1 MSHIFKTLSYI
12 VRQQEV
18 VKLKYRINIDFLK
31 LIEIFLNLKIDMSS
45 FNFKNT
51 IIKIVSY
58 LKNII
63 N

>member
-1 MSHIFKTLSYI
+1 MSHIFKTLGYI

-18 VKLKYRINIDFLK
+18 VKLKYRININFSK
-31 LIEIFLNLKIDMSS
+31 LVEIILNLKTDMSS